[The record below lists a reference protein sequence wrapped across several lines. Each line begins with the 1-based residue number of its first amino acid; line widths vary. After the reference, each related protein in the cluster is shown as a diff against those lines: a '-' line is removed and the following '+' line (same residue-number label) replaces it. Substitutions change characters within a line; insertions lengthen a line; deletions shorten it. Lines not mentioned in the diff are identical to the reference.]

1 MRIASAEAIG
11 FTFDHD
17 REPLS
22 YCLIRVVTDN
32 GIVGWG
38 EACDSFGLALMIDGN
53 ENFTVDTALAVA
65 EELAECWATIA
76 PGCPLVPD
84 QVVDGALR
92 PPDEPGL
99 GVEIDYEAVRSRPY
113 QPPAARTGP
122 SPRYA
127 GNV

>member
-1 MRIASAEAIG
+1 MPHTASGPI
-11 FTFDHD
+11 
-17 REPLS
+17 
-22 YCLIRVVTDN
+22 
-32 GIVGWG
+32 
-38 EACDSFGLALMIDGN
+38 
-53 ENFTVDTALAVA
+53 ALAA
-65 EELAECWATIA
+65 NLHLAAAAPSIDLLEYPYPLAECWATIA

-92 PPDEPGL
+92 PPDAPGL
-99 GVEIDYEAVRSRPY
+99 GIEIDYEAVRSRPY